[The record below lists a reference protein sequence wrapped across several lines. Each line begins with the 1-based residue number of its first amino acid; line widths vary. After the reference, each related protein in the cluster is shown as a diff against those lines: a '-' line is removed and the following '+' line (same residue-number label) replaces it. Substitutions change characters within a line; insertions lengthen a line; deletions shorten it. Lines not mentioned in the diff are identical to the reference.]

1 MGVFNRVADR
11 STLLS
16 LCLQWSMSNIMT
28 KAAVKQTL
36 KAKIQGLIARG
47 VDVDEIDQD
56 TERYCLDLYKI
67 SGYLLTEEDIVEIY
81 EEIAKG

>member
-1 MGVFNRVADR
+1 MGVFNWVADR

-56 TERYCLDLYKI
+56 DR
-67 SGYLLTEEDIVEIY
+67 IVDHNARQRDEAVNA
-81 EEIAKG
+81 EQG